1 MGIIRLN
8 NMNFY
13 GYHGVYDF
21 EKEQGAN
28 FEIDLELFTSL
39 TKSSKSDNIEDTINY
54 EDVYGTDLGLTKAER
69 LEYHQT
75 LMTHAMLFTGVDVH
89 DGHPRK
95 WRVENSWGDEEVGE
109 KGFQTMNDSW
119 FDEYMFEVVIEK
131 KYLTDAQLEAL
142 AEEPIV
148 LPPWDP
154 MGSLARASS
163 PSRLNRERV

>member
-54 EDVYGTDLGLTKAER
+54 EDVYEQVKKAFGSKSYFL
-69 LEYHQT
+69 LEKLADSISKSIFEEHKIDK
-75 LMTHAMLFTGVDVH
+75 LIIRVRKINAPL
-89 DGHPRK
+89 DGKLDSVEIELQRK
-95 WRVENSWGDEEVGE
+95 
-109 KGFQTMNDSW
+109 
-119 FDEYMFEVVIEK
+119 
-131 KYLTDAQLEAL
+131 
-142 AEEPIV
+142 
-148 LPPWDP
+148 
-154 MGSLARASS
+154 RADYA
-163 PSRLNRERV
+163 

>member
-54 EDVYGTDLGLTKAER
+54 EDVYEQVKKAFGSKSYFL
-69 LEYHQT
+69 LEKLADSISRSIFEEHKINK
-75 LMTHAMLFTGVDVH
+75 LIIRVRNINAPL
-89 DGHPRK
+89 DGKLDSVEIELKRK
-95 WRVENSWGDEEVGE
+95 
-109 KGFQTMNDSW
+109 
-119 FDEYMFEVVIEK
+119 
-131 KYLTDAQLEAL
+131 
-142 AEEPIV
+142 
-148 LPPWDP
+148 
-154 MGSLARASS
+154 RADYA
-163 PSRLNRERV
+163 

>member
-54 EDVYGTDLGLTKAER
+54 EDVYEQVKKSFGSKNYFL
-69 LEYHQT
+69 LEKLADSISKSIFEEHKIDK
-75 LMTHAMLFTGVDVH
+75 LIIRVRKINAPL
-89 DGHPRK
+89 DGKLDSVEIELKRK
-95 WRVENSWGDEEVGE
+95 
-109 KGFQTMNDSW
+109 
-119 FDEYMFEVVIEK
+119 
-131 KYLTDAQLEAL
+131 
-142 AEEPIV
+142 
-148 LPPWDP
+148 
-154 MGSLARASS
+154 RADYA
-163 PSRLNRERV
+163 

>member
-54 EDVYGTDLGLTKAER
+54 EDVYEQVKKAFGSKSYFLLEKLADSISKSIFEEHKIDKLIIRVRKINAPLDGKLDSVEIELKRKRTDYA
-69 LEYHQT
+69 
-75 LMTHAMLFTGVDVH
+75 
-89 DGHPRK
+89 
-95 WRVENSWGDEEVGE
+95 
-109 KGFQTMNDSW
+109 
-119 FDEYMFEVVIEK
+119 
-131 KYLTDAQLEAL
+131 
-142 AEEPIV
+142 
-148 LPPWDP
+148 
-154 MGSLARASS
+154 
-163 PSRLNRERV
+163 

>member
-54 EDVYGTDLGLTKAER
+54 EDVYEQVKKAFGSKSYFL
-69 LEYHQT
+69 LEKLADSISKSIFEEHKIDK
-75 LMTHAMLFTGVDVH
+75 LIIRVRKINAPL
-89 DGHPRK
+89 DGNLDSVEIELKRK
-95 WRVENSWGDEEVGE
+95 
-109 KGFQTMNDSW
+109 
-119 FDEYMFEVVIEK
+119 
-131 KYLTDAQLEAL
+131 
-142 AEEPIV
+142 
-148 LPPWDP
+148 
-154 MGSLARASS
+154 RADYA
-163 PSRLNRERV
+163 